1 MKAVIQK
8 RYGSSGVLT
17 VADIERPEVGDAG
30 VLVEVHAAS
39 VNALD
44 WHMTRG
50 MPFLLRL
57 DEGIRAPKNRVR
69 GVDLA
74 GRVVAVGPKITR
86 FKPGDEVFGGSNGSF
101 AEYTVSTEDRLA
113 LKPSRLDF
121 HGAAALHIGA
131 LTALQGL
138 RDRAGVQR
146 GQRVLINGA
155 GGGVGIFA
163 VQIAKWLGAHV
174 TAVTR
179 TESVDMVGSLGADEV
194 IDHCTDDFTRLTEGF
209 DVLFDLGGN
218 RPLRQCC
225 RVLARGGILVV
236 AGAPAGRW
244 VEPAGRML
252 RAALL
257 SPLVPQRLVPFISRN
272 DQASLE
278 TVAELAGAGA
288 IQPVIDR
295 VYPLREAP
303 DAIAYVGSGRARGK
317 VVIGIASR

>member
-1 MKAVIQK
+1 MNAVVQEA
-8 RYGSSGVLT
+8 YGSSGVLG
-17 VADIERPEVGDAG
+17 VVDIERPDVGDAG

-74 GRVVAVGPKITR
+74 GRVVAVGSKVAR

-101 AEYTVSTEDRLA
+101 AEYTVTTEDRLA
-113 LKPSRLDF
+113 LKPRRLDF
-121 HGAAALHIGA
+121 QGAAALHIGG

-138 RDRAGVQR
+138 RDRAGVQP

-155 GGGVGIFA
+155 GGGVGIYA
-163 VQIAKWLGAHV
+163 VQVAKWLGAHV

-179 TESVDMVGSLGADEV
+179 TESVDMVRSIGADEV
-194 IDHCTDDFTRLTEGF
+194 VDHRTNDFTRLAARF

-225 RVLARGGILVV
+225 RVLARGGMLVV
-236 AGAPAGRW
+236 AGGPAGRW

-252 RAALL
+252 RAVLL
-257 SPLVPQRLVPFISRN
+257 SPLVPQRVVPFISKN
-272 DQASLE
+272 DQASLA
-278 TVAELAGAGA
+278 TVAELAEAGA
-288 IQPVIDR
+288 IRPVIDR

-317 VVIGIASR
+317 VVIDVAGR